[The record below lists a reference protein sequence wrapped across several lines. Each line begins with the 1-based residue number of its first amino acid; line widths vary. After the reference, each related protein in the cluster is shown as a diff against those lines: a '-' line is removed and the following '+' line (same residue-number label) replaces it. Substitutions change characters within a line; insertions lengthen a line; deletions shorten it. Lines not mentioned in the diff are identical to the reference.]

1 MCRNTAGRCGSLY
14 ENVNECRGTHVIDTR
29 DTSFRYLTLLQLIPR
44 HPHRI
49 ATTTLLEKLNE
60 RGYRVDMRSLQRDLR
75 DKLALHFPLICDD
88 SERPYRWYFDR
99 DYHCNLPALDTAS
112 ALTLVLT
119 EEYLKGLLPPAVAGR
134 LDPQFRAARQW
145 LNNLEGNG
153 IGQWA
158 RRVRA
163 IPNGKAL
170 LPAPL
175 DDAIWH
181 VVTQALMQGEALEV
195 RYLSRSRG
203 DEKAMTLHPQG
214 LVSRHSVTYLLA
226 MANDYE
232 DIRHFALHRIRSAT
246 LAETPL
252 RQVAAFD
259 LDDYIKTGAF
269 GYRQSPGDITLQ
281 ARVSP
286 QVAWLLAETPL
297 AREQRLTPEAEGDW
311 QRLEARVPDDQQT
324 LWWLMGLGA
333 SVEVLAP
340 EHWRDEIYR
349 NAYEV
354 IQRMDAA
361 HAEAPR

>member
-1 MCRNTAGRCGSLY
+1 MT
-14 ENVNECRGTHVIDTR
+14 DTR

-44 HPHRI
+44 YPHKI

-99 DYHCNLPALDTAS
+99 DFHCNLPALDTAS

-119 EEYLKGLLPPAVAGR
+119 EEYLKGLLPPAVVGR
-134 LDPQFRAARQW
+134 LDHQFRAARQW
-145 LNNLEGNG
+145 LNSLESNG
-153 IGQWA
+153 IGQWS

-175 DDAIWH
+175 NDDIWQ
-181 VVTQALMQGEALEV
+181 VVAQALLEGKALEV

-203 DEKAMTLHPQG
+203 DEKPLTLHPQG

-226 MANDYE
+226 MANDYD
-232 DIRHFALHRIRSAT
+232 DIRHFALHRIQVASLAT
-246 LAETPL
+246 QPL

-259 LDDYIKTGAF
+259 LDDYIKAGAF
-269 GYRQSPGDITLQ
+269 GYRHGPDDVTLR
-281 ARVSP
+281 ARISP
-286 QVAWLLAETPL
+286 QVAWLLSETPL
-297 AREQRLTPEAEGDW
+297 TREQCLTAEPDSDW
-311 QRLEARVPDDQQT
+311 QRLEAQVPDDQQT

-333 SVEVLAP
+333 NVEVLAP
-340 EHWRDEIYR
+340 SHWRDEIYR
-349 NAYEV
+349 NAQEV

-361 HAEAPR
+361 YAEAPS

>member
-1 MCRNTAGRCGSLY
+1 MA
-14 ENVNECRGTHVIDTR
+14 DTR
-29 DTSFRYLTLLQLIPR
+29 DTPFRYLTLLQLIPR

-60 RGYRVDMRSLQRDLR
+60 RGYQVDMRSLQRDLR
-75 DKLALHFPLICDD
+75 DKLARHFPLICDT

-99 DYHCNLPALDTAS
+99 DFHCNLPALDTAS

-145 LNNLEGNG
+145 LDSHEDNA

-175 DDAIWH
+175 DGEIWQT
-181 VVTQALMQGEALEV
+181 VAQALLERRALAV
-195 RYLSRSRG
+195 DYLSRSSG
-203 DEKAMTLHPQG
+203 EEKPLTLHPQG

-226 MANDYE
+226 LANDYD
-232 DIRHFALHRIRSAT
+232 DIRHFALHRIRAAA

-259 LDDYIKTGAF
+259 LDEYIRGGAF
-269 GYRQSPGDITLQ
+269 GYRQGPADVTLR
-281 ARVSP
+281 ARVAP
-286 QVAWLLAETPL
+286 QVAWLLSETPL
-297 AREQRLTPEAEGDW
+297 AREQRLTPEPEGDW
-311 QRLEARVPDDQQT
+311 QRLEARVADDQQT

-333 SVEVLAP
+333 NVEVLAP
-340 EHWRDEIYR
+340 GHWREEIYR
-349 NAYEV
+349 SACEV
-354 IQRMDAA
+354 IRRMDAA
-361 HAEAPR
+361 YAEALNDNTRDSP